1 MSEGENFFFSRDFD
15 RLALT
20 AEEERERLYKKIEEK
35 TKEEPREEETSI
47 EALLKKAYAYL
58 KELEFDGSYEASKA
72 RQAIG
77 YAVSFLNEGH
87 IHQAEWFLEKGLAY
101 ACEALILSAKRFE
114 ASFEVGRG
122 ERLYLSLQN
131 DRILTGIFGEGG
143 NTTCDE
149 RPAFLVEL
157 LSKAKLVNTES
168 FKEDRDPSISWLYQE
183 FFKETYQGE
192 NYTLTIFARSHGHGY
207 EEYAE
212 IKFLKEKEARD
223 FFERVKR
230 ALKGNIVSS

>member
-1 MSEGENFFFSRDFD
+1 MSGRESFYFSRDFD
-15 RLALT
+15 RLAFA
-20 AEEERERLYKKIEEK
+20 AEEERERLYKKTEEK
-35 TKEEPREEETSI
+35 AKEEPKEESTSI

-58 KELEFDGSYEASKA
+58 RELEFDGSYEASKA

-87 IHQAEWFLEKGLAY
+87 IHQAEQFLEKGLAY
-101 ACEALILSAKRFE
+101 ACEALILSSKRFE

-122 ERLYLSLQN
+122 ERLYLSLQK

-143 NTTCDE
+143 NSTCE
-149 RPAFLVEL
+149 NRPDFLVEL
-157 LSKAKLVNTES
+157 LSSARLIDTES
-168 FKEDRDPSISWLYQE
+168 FKEDRDPSINWLYQE

-223 FFERVKR
+223 FFEQVKR